1 MAAPFPPAPE
11 TSLPA
16 PDPERLRFSGE
27 VAFADAL
34 AGTGFFPRAA
44 VPVLPDADQ
53 IRRGLLTGHL
63 RLSENMAP
71 EIFAWSARAVA
82 ALGLTKPVELYQAA
96 GDENAANHICADVVF
111 VSLQGRLISSLDE
124 GSFLALLGHEFGHH
138 LAHTDSFAGTPRL
151 AAIRHAAAIA
161 RDTGLPLEARVLGS
175 RVSMAMEFT
184 ADRFGAIAAGSIEGP
199 IRLLM
204 AIVTGLP
211 AERLGHD
218 VPTYL
223 AQAHAIFDDAAKSA
237 TAALGSHPEH
247 LLRAYALSLFGES
260 DLFRSITGQ
269 GPGTRSIADVDAIL
283 AGILTASG
291 EKLFDKTEEATLPPE
306 LQEFALAAAVLVATS
321 DDDLDES
328 EAKALEET
336 FANLLPH
343 WKDLLDPA
351 VALARFD
358 ELLPLAISGGE
369 PVALAIFNILLHIT
383 LADRE
388 IHIRELEVLAAVGRS
403 LQQEHL
409 FHYLLAAV
417 AQDLRL
423 DRSQRPVERPLPALP
438 PGTGE
443 TRAALGGLFA
453 GLSRRGGGSVA
464 LSRLL
469 RILGEKVW
477 QPALLQTLVTA
488 AAPHH
493 LEPAAGPI
501 TDENGRIRLEQ
512 PLLFRLTDSE
522 RHRREKA
529 AELQPT
535 DGLAN
540 AKDRDSLLTALK
552 HLRERLVSGD
562 GRSPSIRLYRASAGR
577 HFDLARLDAVIAG
590 RSERIVTQLYDS
602 TTLPLLGGDEAGL
615 SKTSAELASS
625 LRALDREARARVEET
640 GARDLHLGYPFLIG
654 KVGPF
659 FVRAPLILHPFALHG
674 DSRGG
679 GHYQLKRASDDTPL
693 ANQALLRLLF
703 AKKGFPFTEELA
715 TELDQKAAES
725 PEALLA
731 ALRNLGLDARPL
743 TGAVGQFED
752 LSPAATELLPEGIA
766 LSENA
771 VIGFFPQSSS
781 DLLQDYDEL
790 LTRLDPASSSS
801 LESSLNAAC
810 DILPASHR
818 PAFAIPAHAGEP
830 DQPVIYSDPSQRA
843 AVRSSR
849 AHRLL
854 VVDGPPGT
862 GKSQTIVNLVAD
874 TLARGGKVAVVC
886 EKRVALD
893 VVKQRLDAAG
903 LGHLAAVVHDVHE
916 DRKPL
921 YTHIADRLENPER
934 RSFGEARLTEL
945 RREARA
951 LETELAARSRLL
963 ASATASGLS
972 VGGLHSFAAAKPD
985 FPGCDSPSLASLP
998 LDRLPALHRHLREL
1012 HPHSR
1017 HFAKSSPFH
1026 SEPPR
1031 ASLATSTDDDL
1042 RSILAALRT
1051 TRETAEAYER
1061 AYAVQ
1066 PLPAPALSAARE
1078 ALQLAVQ
1085 TPVADPL
1092 FPVLLGRRLDPPA
1105 HATLENSFAAV
1116 GKSLPLLLEEKSRVQ
1131 FADSPEL
1138 TAALATARQHVSSW
1152 LKFLKPAW
1160 RRARAIV
1167 LEALHRD
1174 WPDKAAAKLDPALL
1188 AAIERRLSAARGWT
1202 AAAQLFEA
1210 LGMPSRL
1217 PADAA
1222 TLATRHSEMLGLW
1235 ETADRLSAARP
1246 SLESLGLWPLAT
1258 GTDSP
1263 AGGWTAWS
1271 SRCQAALDL
1280 LAAQQAYFDAAR
1292 IAALHFPVA
1301 GKLPPAGLA
1310 ALEAAFHA
1318 EAVSL
1323 RLADQSFAQL
1333 TATLP
1338 NPLPLVASFADSF
1351 ADAAPQQWC
1360 ELADRAWAEAHLK
1373 AAEFT
1378 DPSLAMLDQ
1387 AIPLGSP
1394 EAASSRLLELH
1405 QLIAAEESLRIS
1417 AAGDRTGLMAV
1428 LPAEARVRRSPEQAA
1443 RENLIK
1449 ETRKQRRVT
1458 AMRTLVRQHAREILD
1473 VVPVWLM
1480 SPETTAILFP
1490 REPIF
1495 DLLIIDE
1502 ASQCTVEN
1510 GLPVLTRAQRAVV
1523 AGDDKQMPPSSFF
1536 KAGSSLEIDEMSEAE
1551 VAPDAFD
1558 SESLLVLARATGSGA
1573 PLRWHYRALFEELI
1587 AFSNH
1592 SMYGGSLLTIPAT
1605 LSRSAPPAIR
1615 WVRVENGTWDKG
1627 SNAPEAKRVV
1637 DLLADLL
1644 ARPKPPTVGIV
1655 TFNLSQRRTILD
1667 EIDARRSSDPAF
1679 SALWDAASTRESLD
1693 ERPFVKNL
1701 ESVQGDERELIL
1713 FSLGYAP
1720 VPRKRKDGS
1729 DEIYV
1734 PARFGPLGQKGGERR
1749 LNVAVSR
1756 AKSEIIVVSSFE
1768 PSMLSVANTKHDGPR
1783 MFKAF
1788 VEFARHL
1795 GEGRRTQA
1803 EKILSLVNDLPK
1815 TGQNKASKSAGDT
1828 HLPLHHQLSLA
1839 LEKEGLTVETLVGT
1853 SEFRLPVAVVSRGD
1867 HHRYALAILCE
1878 EGEKE
1883 ADIYEDYVHVPNVLA
1898 HRGWR
1903 HLRITSRQWHRDPA
1917 GVIRR
1922 IRGMLESDPG
1932 SN

>member
-1 MAAPFPPAPE
+1 MAESFPFPAEP
-11 TSLPA
+11 SSSA

-27 VAFADAL
+27 IAFADAL
-34 AGTGFFPRAA
+34 AGTAFFSNATA
-44 VPVLPDADQ
+44 PVLPDADQ
-53 IRRGLLTGHL
+53 IRRSLLTGHL

-71 EIFAWSARAVA
+71 EIFAWSARASG
-82 ALGLTKPVELYQAA
+82 ALGLTKPVELYQSA
-96 GDENAANHICADVVF
+96 GDENAANHICADTVF
-111 VSLQGRLISSLDE
+111 VSLQGKLISSLDE

-138 LAHTDSFAGTPRL
+138 LAHTNSFAGTPRL
-151 AAIRHAAAIA
+151 MAIRHASAIA
-161 RDTGLPLEARVLGS
+161 RDASLPLEARVFGS
-175 RVSMAMEFT
+175 RVSMAKEFT
-184 ADRFGAIAAGSIEGP
+184 ADRFGAVAAGGVEGP
-199 IRLLM
+199 VRLLM
-204 AIVTGLP
+204 SIVTGLP
-211 AERLGHD
+211 AERLTHD
-218 VPTYL
+218 VPAYL

-247 LLRAYALSLFGES
+247 LLRAYALSLFGGS
-260 DLFRSITGQ
+260 DLFRAITGQ
-269 GPGTRSIADVDAIL
+269 GPGTRPIADVDTIL
-283 AGILTASG
+283 AGILMASG
-291 EKLFDKTEEATLPPE
+291 EKLFDKTGDATLPPE

-328 EAKALEET
+328 ETKALEET

-343 WKDLLDPA
+343 WKDLLDPTI
-351 VALARFD
+351 ALARFD
-358 ELLPLAISGGE
+358 ELLSLAISGGE
-369 PVALAIFNILLHIT
+369 TVALAIFNILLHVT

-403 LQQEHL
+403 LHQEHL

-417 AQDLRL
+417 ARELRVEL
-423 DRSQRPVERPLPALP
+423 SQHHVERPLPALP

-469 RILGEKVW
+469 RILGEQAW
-477 QPALLQTLVTA
+477 DPALLEILATA
-488 AAPHH
+488 AALHH
-493 LEPAAGPI
+493 LEAAAPP
-501 TDENGRIRLEQ
+501 TADENGKIRLEQ
-512 PLLFRLTDSE
+512 PLFFRLSDAE
-522 RHRREKA
+522 RSQREKA
-529 AELQPT
+529 AELQPA

-615 SKTSAELASS
+615 SKTSADLARS

-659 FVRAPLILHPFALHG
+659 FVRAPLILHPFVLYG

-679 GHYQLKRASDDTPL
+679 GHYQLKRAGDDTAL

-715 TELDQKAAES
+715 TELDLKAAES

-731 ALRNLGLDARPL
+731 ALRDLGLDPRPL
-743 TGAVGQFED
+743 TGAVGLFED

-790 LTRLDPASSSS
+790 LTRLNPASSSS

-818 PAFAIPAHAGEP
+818 PAFTVPAHAAEP

-921 YTHIADRLENPER
+921 YTHIADRLESPDR
-934 RSFGEARLTEL
+934 RNFSDTRLTEF
-945 RREARA
+945 RREARV
-951 LETELAARSRLL
+951 LETELATRSRLL
-963 ASATASGLS
+963 AAPTTSGFS
-972 VGGLHSFAAAKPD
+972 IGGLHAFATAKPI
-985 FPGCDSPSLASLP
+985 FPEGNFPSLAGLP
-998 LDRLPALHRHLREL
+998 FDQLPTLHRHLRDL

-1017 HFAKSSPFH
+1017 HFTKSSPFH

-1031 ASLATSTDDDL
+1031 ASLATTTDDDL
-1042 RSILAALRT
+1042 RRILAALRA
-1051 TRETAEAYER
+1051 TRETAETYER
-1061 AYAVQ
+1061 AYAAQ

-1078 ALQLAVQ
+1078 ALQLAVK
-1085 TPVADPL
+1085 TPVAEPL
-1092 FPVLLGRRLDPPA
+1092 FPVLLGRRLDPQA
-1105 HATLENSFAAV
+1105 HASVESSLAAL
-1116 GKSLPLLLEEKSRVQ
+1116 GRSLPLLLEEKSRVQ
-1131 FADSPEL
+1131 LTDSPQL
-1138 TAALATARQHVSSW
+1138 TAALADARQHVSSW

-1160 RRARAIV
+1160 RRARATV

-1174 WPDKAAAKLDPALL
+1174 WPEKASAKLDPALI
-1188 AAIERRLSAARGWT
+1188 AAIERRLSTARGWT
-1202 AAAQLFEA
+1202 AATQLFET
-1210 LGMPSRL
+1210 LGMPSRV

-1222 TLATRHSEMLGLW
+1222 TLATRHGEMLGLW

-1246 SLESLGLWPLAT
+1246 ALESLGLWPLAA
-1258 GTDSP
+1258 GTDGP
-1263 AGGWTAWS
+1263 AGGWAAWS
-1271 SRCQAALDL
+1271 GRCQAALDL
-1280 LAAQQAYFDAAR
+1280 LAAQQAYLDAAR
-1292 IAALHFPVA
+1292 TAAIHFPLA

-1310 ALEAAFHA
+1310 VLEAAFHTD
-1318 EAVSL
+1318 AVSL
-1323 RLADQSFAQL
+1323 RLADQSFVQL
-1333 TATLP
+1333 GGILRD
-1338 NPLPLVASFADSF
+1338 PLPLVATLSNSFP
-1351 ADAAPQQWC
+1351 DAPPQRWF
-1360 ELADRAWAEAHLK
+1360 ELADRAWAEAHLN
-1373 AAEFT
+1373 AAEFA
-1378 DPSLAMLDQ
+1378 DPLLAVLDQ
-1387 AIPLGSP
+1387 AAPLGSS
-1394 EAASSRLLELH
+1394 EAASARLLQLH
-1405 QLIAAEESLRIS
+1405 QLISAEESLRIS
-1417 AAGDRTGLMAV
+1417 AAGDQTGLMAV
-1428 LPAEARVRRSPEQAA
+1428 IPAEARIRRSPAQVA

-1510 GLPVLTRAQRAVV
+1510 GLPVLTRAHRAVV

-1536 KAGSSLEIDEMSEAE
+1536 KAGSGLEIDEASEAE

-1558 SESLLVLARATGSGA
+1558 SESLLVLARATGAGA

-1627 SNAPEAKRVV
+1627 SNVPEAKCVV
-1637 DLLADLL
+1637 DLLAGLL

-1667 EIDARRSSDPAF
+1667 EIDARRASEPAF
-1679 SALWDAASTRESLD
+1679 SALWDIATTRESLD

-1756 AKSEIIVVSSFE
+1756 AKSEVIVVSSFE
-1768 PSMLSVANTKHDGPR
+1768 PSMLSVANTKNDGPR

-1795 GEGRRTQA
+1795 GEGRRAQA
-1803 EKILSLVNDLPK
+1803 EKILTLVNDLPK
-1815 TGQNKASKSAGDT
+1815 AGKNIASKPGGDT

-1839 LEKEGLTVETLVGT
+1839 LEKDGLTVETLVGT
-1853 SEFRLPVAVVSRGD
+1853 SEFRLPVAVVSRD
-1867 HHRYALAILCE
+1867 DQHLYALAILCD
-1878 EGEKE
+1878 EGDKE
-1883 ADIYEDYVHVPNVLA
+1883 TDVYEDYVHVPNVLA

-1903 HLRITSRQWHRDPA
+1903 HLRVTSRQWHRDPA
-1917 GVIRR
+1917 AVMSR
-1922 IRGMLESDPG
+1922 IRGMLGSDPT